1 MPAEQ
6 VYAEA
11 EIGERL
17 ATLPAWRHR
26 DGALERRFR
35 TASFK
40 ASLMVVT
47 TVGHLCEAAWH
58 HPEMVVTFNTVVVRL
73 WTHSANG
80 ITAKDFEL
88 AAKIEEVI
96 GWQPGKM
103 AGALMGPPSDPRHAY
118 IRHDG

>member
-1 MPAEQ
+1 MPAEH

-17 ATLPAWRHR
+17 VPLPAWRHR
-26 DGALERRFR
+26 DGAIERSFR

-47 TVGHLCEAAWH
+47 TIGHLCEAAWH
-58 HPEMVVTFNTVVVRL
+58 HPELVVTFNTVVVRL
-73 WTHSANG
+73 WTHSAKG
-80 ITAKDFEL
+80 ITARDFEL

-96 GWQPGKM
+96 GWQPGKT
-103 AGALMGPPSDPRHAY
+103 AGALTGPPSDSRHAY
-118 IRHDG
+118 ILHD